1 MSGRVLEGK
10 SLGWKGLHRLMRR
23 LARAYGDIGKAS
35 LLAGS
40 ALSLMIALPAAAQT
54 ATELPTREKGV
65 ARPVLPGDLP
75 KPPPPAP
82 APPPGDDGLGPK
94 GFYLEADTL
103 IRDDKN
109 NVWTARGQVEARY
122 QGHVIRGEQ
131 VIYHVTTG
139 VVTVDGHA
147 RIINAD
153 GTSVAADHVVLDDK
167 LRAGFAR
174 GFSSEEK
181 MPINSTNAYAGSSVD
196 VRFGA
201 DIAIRRSE
209 TVNEL
214 DRAVYTPCSVCAA
227 DGSSKTPT
235 WSIRASKVIQDHVK
249 HIVYYRN
256 AVIQVKGV
264 PVFYAPVF
272 WHPDPQA
279 PKTSG
284 LLMPQAEVSNKRGF
298 SYQQAYYWVISP
310 SQDLFVS
317 PQINTKVAPLLN
329 VEYRERFYSGQLDVR
344 AGYTYERDFNGNGNL
359 FGDQTSRSYILAHGS
374 FDLNKDWSWGFTAD
388 RTSDRYIF
396 DKYDI
401 SNIYQGNGQA
411 GEIGQQFSDLS
422 QILTSDIY
430 VNRQDAQSYIS
441 ISAMSFQGLVSTDNN
456 RTYPL
461 VAPLIEARY
470 VPSQDILG
478 GRLSLSA
485 SGVLLARDE
494 SPIDP
499 LEPGVD
505 SRRASG
511 EVNWLRSFTLDD
523 GIRLEPFVDVREDLY
538 NVADESSTDT
548 GAKTYTRSTSNL
560 GLNVSW
566 PFIRQGDGTTVVL
579 EPIAQ
584 VLIAPKADNNAN
596 IPNED
601 SQVFTFDETNLF
613 SINKFG
619 GYDLVDGG
627 DRLNLA
633 GRATVDWG
641 DGENAVLFVGR
652 SLRAQPTDIYPVNTG
667 LDGRAS
673 DWIVAADATP
683 LPGLSVFGR
692 ALLNDRGNFESQE
705 YGVDVAYDR
714 GSAYV
719 RYETDNT
726 QVPLSVKT
734 ANVEAAGE
742 YFVTKNWGVS
752 AVAVRDLE
760 VKAWRLRDLGIVYR
774 DDCIR
779 VEVVYQHEDTIN
791 GVLGKSDSVFMRLTL
806 ATLGDQRYKNAD
818 FR

>member
-1 MSGRVLEGK
+1 VLEGK
-10 SLGWKGLHRLMRR
+10 SLGWKGRHRLMRK
-23 LARAYGDIGKAS
+23 LASACGGIGKAS

-40 ALSLMIALPAAAQT
+40 ALSLVAALPAAAQT
-54 ATELPTREKGV
+54 ATDLPTREKGV
-65 ARPVLPGDLP
+65 ARPILPEDLP
-75 KPPPPAP
+75 KPPSPPP
-82 APPPGDDGLGPK
+82 APPPGDDGLGSN
-94 GFYLEADTL
+94 GFYLEADNL

-122 QGHVIRGEQ
+122 QGHVIRGDE
-131 VIYHVTTG
+131 VVYHVTSGT
-139 VVTVDGHA
+139 VTVDGHA
-147 RIINAD
+147 HIINAD
-153 GTSVAADHVVLDDK
+153 GTAVAADHVVLDDK

-174 GFSSEEK
+174 GFSSEEEL
-181 MPINSTNAYAGSSVD
+181 PINSSNAYAGSSVD

-227 DGSSKTPT
+227 NGSPKTPT

-249 HIVYYRN
+249 HVIYYRN
-256 AVIQVKGV
+256 AVIQVKGL

-272 WHPDPQA
+272 WHPDPQSPRA
-279 PKTSG
+279 SG
-284 LLMPQAEVSNKRGF
+284 LLMPQMEVSNKRGL
-298 SYQQAYYWVISP
+298 SYQQAYYWVLSP
-310 SQDLFVS
+310 SQDLFIS

-329 VEYRERFYSGQLDVR
+329 LEYRQRFYSGQLDVR
-344 AGYTYERDFNGNGNL
+344 AGYTYERDFNGEGER
-359 FGDQTSRSYILAHGS
+359 FGDLTSRSYILAHGA

-401 SNIYQGNGQA
+401 SNVYQGTGQA
-411 GEIGQQFSDLS
+411 GDVTQQFSDLS
-422 QILTSDIY
+422 QKLTSDIY
-430 VNRQDAQSYIS
+430 LTRQDSQSYIS
-441 ISAMSFQGLVSTDNN
+441 ISALSFQGLVSTDNN
-456 RTYPL
+456 RTFPL

-485 SGVLLARDE
+485 SGVLLARDQ
-494 SPIDP
+494 SPINP

-505 SRRASG
+505 SRRATG
-511 EVNWLRSFTLDD
+511 EADWLRTFTLSD

-538 NVADESSTDT
+538 NVADQSAANT
-548 GAKTYTRSTSNL
+548 GAKTYTRSSSDL

-566 PFIRQGDGTTVVL
+566 PFIRQGGGTTVVL
-579 EPIAQ
+579 EPMAQ
-584 VLIAPKADNNAN
+584 VLLAPNASNNPN

-601 SQVFTFDETNLF
+601 SQVFTFDESNLF
-613 SINKFG
+613 SINKFA

-633 GRATVDWG
+633 GRATIDWG
-641 DGENAVLFVGR
+641 DGEDARVFIGR
-652 SLRAQPTDIYPVNTG
+652 TFRAQPTNIYPLNTG

-673 DWIVAADATP
+673 DWVVAADTTP
-683 LPGLSVFGR
+683 LPGLTVFGR

-714 GSAYV
+714 GSGYL

-726 QVPLSVKT
+726 QVPLAAKT

-742 YFVTKNWGVS
+742 YFVTKNWGLS

-760 VKAWRLRDLGIVYR
+760 VKAWRLRDLGIIYR